1 MFKNIKIAI
10 QLSFLVGLLAAALI
24 ALTLLG
30 LHGQQQTVEGL
41 DSVYQDRV
49 IPLHQLET
57 IVEQY
62 AVNIVDT
69 SHKVNAGTLSWS
81 RGRNNLAEAMA
92 ETATTWQA
100 FLGTKL
106 VPEEERLVAEVS
118 PLITAANQALEEL
131 QGILQREDKAA
142 LEAFIA
148 NRLYPVIDPISESF
162 QGLMTIQVEVAE
174 ATYEAASAQYL
185 RTRNLIVTALVVV
198 LTGGVLLAW
207 VIIAGINR
215 QLGAEPYRVAEIA
228 ERVADQDL
236 SLEIQT
242 KANDNSS
249 VLVAMKRMITH
260 LGGVIA
266 EVRQSSEAI
275 HLGASEIAAG
285 NADLSSRT
293 EQQASALA
301 ETASSM
307 EELTATV
314 KQNADNARQASGLAL
329 EASSTA
335 ERGGDVVGQVV
346 KTMHGISNSSQ
357 QIAEITN
364 VIDSI
369 AFQTNIL
376 ALNASVEAARAG
388 EQGRGFAVVA
398 GEVRNL
404 ASRSADA
411 AKEIKELIEGAVS
424 QIQAGSSLAESAG
437 TTMEEVVGAVRRVT
451 DIMDE
456 ISAAS
461 QEQSQGIDQV
471 SQAVGQMDEVTQQNA
486 ALVQEASAAAASLEE
501 QASRMEQAIAKFR
514 LTRTAGASHQLPA
527 PAPAHATASAQGQ
540 GQGHSKKPHARPAA
554 PPASDRPE
562 PPGKPE
568 PRHKAPAEDEWEA
581 F

>member
-1 MFKNIKIAI
+1 MLKQIRIAT

-30 LHGQQQTVEGL
+30 LYGQSQAVQGL
-41 DSVYQDRV
+41 DTVYQDRV
-49 IPLHQLET
+49 IPLRQLES
-57 IVEQY
+57 IVEHY
-62 AVNIVDT
+62 AVNIVDA
-69 SHKVNAGTLSWS
+69 SHKVSDGTLSWA
-81 RGRNNLAEAMA
+81 RGRNTLAQGRADIES
-92 ETATTWQA
+92 TWQTY
-100 FLGTKL
+100 LGTLL
-106 VPEEERLVAEVS
+106 VPQEQRLVAEIK
-118 PLITAANQALEEL
+118 PLLANADQALDQL
-131 QGILQREDKAA
+131 HQILQREDQTA
-142 LEAFIA
+142 LEAFVTSQ
-148 NRLYPVIDPISESF
+148 LYPAIDPISEGF
-162 QGLMTIQVEVAE
+162 QALMEVQLEVAE
-174 ATYEAASAQYL
+174 ATYEQASAEYRSN
-185 RTRNLIVTALVVV
+185 RTLIITALVLV
-198 LTGGVLLAW
+198 LIGGIALAW
-207 VIIAGINR
+207 LIIAGINR
-215 QLGAEPYRVAEIA
+215 QLGAEPYQVAEIA
-228 ERVADQDL
+228 NRVANQDL
-236 SLEIQT
+236 GLAIKT
-242 KANDNSS
+242 KTNDNSS
-249 VLVAMKRMITH
+249 VLVAMKRMVAH
-260 LGGVIA
+260 LASVIA

-275 HLGASEIAAG
+275 HVGAREIAAG

-293 EQQASALA
+293 EQQASALE

-335 ERGGDVVGQVV
+335 ERGGEVVSRVV
-346 KTMHGISNSSQ
+346 KTMHGISDSSQ

-404 ASRSADA
+404 ASRSAEA
-411 AKEIKELIEGAVS
+411 AKEIKELIEGAVA
-424 QIQAGSSLAESAG
+424 QIQSGSSLAENAG
-437 TTMEEVVGAVRRVT
+437 ATMEEVVGAVRRVT

-501 QASRMEQAIAKFR
+501 QASRMEQAISKFR
-514 LTRTAGASHQLPA
+514 LTTTAADPQPLPDARQVQSSPSTPRAKPAALPSSARLESSSKPEQARTAVA
-527 PAPAHATASAQGQ
+527 PT
-540 GQGHSKKPHARPAA
+540 
-554 PPASDRPE
+554 
-562 PPGKPE
+562 
-568 PRHKAPAEDEWEA
+568 EDEWEA

>member
-1 MFKNIKIAI
+1 MFKNIRIAT
-10 QLSFLVGLLAAALI
+10 QFSFLVGLLAAALI
-24 ALTLLG
+24 ALTVLG
-30 LHGQQQTVEGL
+30 LYGQSEAVKGL
-41 DSVYQDRV
+41 DTVYQDRV
-49 IPLHQLET
+49 LPLGQLQS
-57 IVEQY
+57 IVDNY
-62 AVNIVDT
+62 AVNIVDA
-69 SHKVNAGTLSWS
+69 SHKVSDGALTWTKAQNAISTGLAEIESTWQSYLGTL
-81 RGRNNLAEAMA
+81 
-92 ETATTWQA
+92 
-100 FLGTKL
+100 L
-106 VPEEERLVAEVS
+106 VPEEERLVNALR
-118 PLITAANQALEEL
+118 PLLASADAALSEL
-131 QGILQREDKAA
+131 QQILQRQDQAA
-142 LEAFIA
+142 LEAFVSDK
-148 NRLYPVIDPISESF
+148 LYPVIDPIVEGF
-162 QGLMTIQVEVAE
+162 HALMEVQIEVAE
-174 ATYEAASAQYL
+174 TTYEQASAQYL
-185 RTRNLIVTALVVV
+185 SNRNMIITALVVV

-207 VIIAGINR
+207 LIIAGINR

-249 VLVAMKRMITH
+249 VLVAMKRMVTH
-260 LGGVIA
+260 LAGVIA

-293 EQQASALA
+293 EQQASALE

-329 EASSTA
+329 EASATA

-424 QIQAGSSLAESAG
+424 QIQAGSSLAENAG

-514 LTRTAGASHQLPA
+514 LTRTASAPKQLPA
-527 PAPAHATASAQGQ
+527 PKQGR
-540 GQGHSKKPHARPAA
+540 STKPHARPAA
-554 PPASDRPE
+554 LPPSERLE
-562 PPGKPE
+562 SPGKPE
-568 PRHKAPAEDEWEA
+568 PRQTAPAEDEWEA

>member
-1 MFKNIKIAI
+1 MFKNIRIAT
-10 QLSFLVGLLAAALI
+10 QLSLLVGLLAVALI

-30 LHGQQQTVEGL
+30 LYGQQQAVKGL
-41 DSVYQDRV
+41 DTVYKDRV
-49 IPLHQLET
+49 IPLRQLES
-57 IVEQY
+57 IVENY

-69 SHKVNAGTLSWS
+69 SHKVSDGTLSWAQ
-81 RGRNNLAEAMA
+81 GRSAITSGLAEI
-92 ETATTWQA
+92 ESTWQA
-100 FLGTKL
+100 YQQTML
-106 VPEEERLVAEVS
+106 VPEEERLVAELN
-118 PLITAANQALEEL
+118 PLLASADSNLNELQQILQQEDDAALEEFVR
-131 QGILQREDKAA
+131 Q
-142 LEAFIA
+142 
-148 NRLYPVIDPISESF
+148 RLYSVIDPISEGF
-162 QGLMTIQVEVAE
+162 QALMTVQLEVAE
-174 ATYEAASAQYL
+174 ATYEQASAQYL
-185 RTRNLIVTALVVV
+185 SNRNAIIIALVVV
-198 LTGGVLLAW
+198 LIGGILLAW
-207 VIIAGINR
+207 LIIAGINR
-215 QLGAEPYRVAEIA
+215 QLGAEPYQVAEIA
-228 ERVADQDL
+228 NRVADRDL
-236 SLEIQT
+236 SLQIET
-242 KANDNSS
+242 KSNDSNS
-249 VLVAMKRMITH
+249 VLVAMKRMVAH
-260 LGGVIA
+260 LSGVIG
-266 EVRQSSEAI
+266 EVRLGSQSI
-275 HLGASEIAAG
+275 HVGASEIAAG

-293 EQQASALA
+293 EEQASAL
-301 ETASSM
+301 EQTASSM

-335 ERGGDVVGQVV
+335 ERGGEVVGRVV
-346 KTMHGISNSSQ
+346 KTMHGISESSQ

-398 GEVRNL
+398 GAVRNL

-424 QIQAGSSLAESAG
+424 QIQAGSSLAEDAG

-501 QASRMEQAIAKFR
+501 QASRMEEAISKFR
-514 LTRTAGASHQLPA
+514 LAT
-527 PAPAHATASAQGQ
+527 TASTSQRPPAAQPAAQ
-540 GQGHSKKPHARPAA
+540 KRSSAAPKARPAA
-554 PPASDRPE
+554 LPAADRQESPAQPE
-562 PPGKPE
+562 Q
-568 PRHKAPAEDEWEA
+568 RQTTSTEDEWEA

>member
-1 MFKNIKIAI
+1 MFKNLRIAT
-10 QLSFLVGLLAAALI
+10 QLYLLLGLLAAALI
-24 ALTLLG
+24 AGAVLG
-30 LHGQQQTVEGL
+30 LYGQRETVKGL
-41 DSVYQDRV
+41 DTVYKDRV
-49 IPLHQLET
+49 VPLRQLES
-57 IVEQY
+57 VVQNY
-62 AVNIVDT
+62 AVNIVDAL
-69 SHKVNAGTLSWS
+69 HKVNDGKLSW
-81 RGRNNLAEAMA
+81 RQGRARVETGLAEV
-92 ETATTWQA
+92 ESTWQA
-100 FLGTKL
+100 YLKTAL
-106 VPEEERLVAEVS
+106 VPQEQELIRQIK
-118 PLITAANQALEEL
+118 PLLANADKALGEL
-131 QGILQREDKAA
+131 QSVLQREDAAA
-142 LEAFIA
+142 LEAFVA
-148 NRLYPVIDPISESF
+148 DELYPVIDPISEAF
-162 QGLMTIQVEVAE
+162 QALMAVQLEVAE
-174 ATYEAASAQYL
+174 ATYEQALAQYQSA
-185 RTRNLIVTALVVV
+185 RNLVIVSLLVI
-198 LTGGVLLAW
+198 LIGGALLAW
-207 VIIAGINR
+207 LIIAGINR
-215 QLGAEPYRVAEIA
+215 QLGAEPYQVAEIA
-228 ERVADQDL
+228 SRVASQDL
-236 SLEIQT
+236 NLEIKT
-242 KANDNSS
+242 KHNDNSS
-249 VLVAMKRMITH
+249 VLFAMKRMVTH
-260 LGGVIA
+260 LASVIG

-275 HLGASEIAAG
+275 HVGASEIAAG

-293 EQQASALA
+293 EQQASALE

-307 EELTATV
+307 EQLTATV

-335 ERGGDVVGQVV
+335 ERGGEVVGQVV

-501 QASRMEQAIAKFR
+501 QASRMEQAISKFR
-514 LTRTAGASHQLPA
+514 LARAASASHSLPA
-527 PAPAHATASAQGQ
+527 SRQPGGTSPRAKPAALPPSAQAESPGTSERRQ
-540 GQGHSKKPHARPAA
+540 A
-554 PPASDRPE
+554 PPAE
-562 PPGKPE
+562 
-568 PRHKAPAEDEWEA
+568 HEWEA

>member
-1 MFKNIKIAI
+1 MFKQIKIAT
-10 QLSFLVGLLAAALI
+10 QLSLLVAMLAIAML

-30 LHGQQQTVEGL
+30 LHGQQAAVKGL
-41 DSVYQDRV
+41 DTVYQDRL
-49 IPLHQLET
+49 IPLQQLET

-62 AVNIVDT
+62 AVNIVDS
-69 SHKVNAGTLSWS
+69 SHKVSAGKLSWE
-81 RGRNNLAEAMA
+81 RGLDALASARAEIQATWEAY
-92 ETATTWQA
+92 
-100 FLGTKL
+100 LGPL
-106 VPEEERLVAEVS
+106 RVAQEERLVERIE
-118 PLITAANQALEEL
+118 PLLTTTEKTLDEL
-131 QGILQREDKAA
+131 QQILQRQDQAA
-142 LEAFIA
+142 LEALLRD
-148 NRLYPVIDPISESF
+148 RLYPAIDPISVAF
-162 QGLMTIQVEVAE
+162 QDLMQVQLDVAE
-174 ATYEAASAQYL
+174 ATYEQASEQYL
-185 RTRNLIVTALVVV
+185 RNRTMIMTALAVV
-198 LTGGVLLAW
+198 LIGAALLAW
-207 VIIAGINR
+207 LIIAGIKR
-215 QLGAEPYRVAEIA
+215 QLGAEPYQVAEIA
-228 ERVADQDL
+228 NRVADQDL
-236 SLEIQT
+236 SLEIDT
-242 KANDNSS
+242 KANDSSS
-249 VLVAMKRMITH
+249 VLEAMKRMVVQLAT
-260 LGGVIA
+260 VIA
-266 EVRQSSEAI
+266 EVRMSSQSI
-275 HLGASEIAAG
+275 HVGASQIAAG

-293 EQQASALA
+293 EQQASALE

-307 EELTATV
+307 EQLTATV

-329 EASSTA
+329 EASATA
-335 ERGGDVVGQVV
+335 ERGGEVVGRVV
-346 KTMHGISNSSQ
+346 KTMHGISQSSQ

-424 QIQAGSSLAESAG
+424 QIQAGSSLAENAG

-486 ALVQEASAAAASLEE
+486 ALVQQASAAAASLEE
-501 QASRMEQAIAKFR
+501 QASNMEQAIAKFR
-514 LTRTAGASHQLPA
+514 LKTTANTPRALPA
-527 PAPAHATASAQGQ
+527 AASSGAQDHGSSKSRRGRDHQPRKALPVASAADSPAQ
-540 GQGHSKKPHARPAA
+540 AERRPKT
-554 PPASDRPE
+554 ST
-562 PPGKPE
+562 
-568 PRHKAPAEDEWEA
+568 EDEWEA